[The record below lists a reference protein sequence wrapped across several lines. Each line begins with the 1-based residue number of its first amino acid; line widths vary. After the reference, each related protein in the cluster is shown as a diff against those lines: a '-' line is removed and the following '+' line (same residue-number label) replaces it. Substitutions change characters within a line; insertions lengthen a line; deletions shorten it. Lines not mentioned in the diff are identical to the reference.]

1 MLSPAPRLRPVLVPA
16 ALLVAAAVL
25 LLTNDVPGPD
35 LARSVVRAVAD
46 RPGWVHR
53 GVEVLSEGGPVALAL
68 LLAAAAWRRRARVEP
83 VVTALLAGA
92 AVVGALGASEA
103 LKAAVAQ
110 DRPCRVV
117 PGLTA
122 LVECPPPGDWSLPS
136 NHATLAA
143 ALATAVV
150 LLAPAWWR
158 VAVPLALLV
167 GASRVALGV
176 HLPHDVVDGL
186 VLGSAV
192 VLAVVVP
199 LRRPAARLVR
209 ALAGFPHGHR
219 LRAMVTRR
227 EP

>member
-1 MLSPAPRLRPVLVPA
+1 MPSSAPRLRPFLVPA

-25 LLTNDVPGPD
+25 LVVNDVPGPD

-53 GVEVLSEGGPVALAL
+53 GVEVVSEGGLVALAL
-68 LLAAAAWRRRARVEP
+68 LLAAAAWRRRTRVEP
-83 VVTALLAGA
+83 VATALLAGV
-92 AVVGALGASEA
+92 AVVAALGVSEA

-110 DRPCRVV
+110 DRPCRTV

-158 VAVPLALLV
+158 VAVPPALLV

-192 VLAVVVP
+192 VLVVVVALRWPAVRLAGALAGSAGRSP
-199 LRRPAARLVR
+199 LRR
-209 ALAGFPHGHR
+209 AGTG
-219 LRAMVTRR
+219 R